1 VPIFDFR
8 QAALERYDRRQGWS
22 RPSGLRQTTAKNSR
36 ALALREKFM
45 SRSVFFHSILAG
57 AFGIAIVIP
66 AFAQTQNSNS
76 SKDDS
81 FDVRSTVG
89 DLHLGKDANAQK
101 AGLPLYPG
109 ARPKQ
114 EKDNDP
120 LNLGILTES
129 FGFKLVVA
137 KYESGDAPDKIITF
151 YRDKLKKYGKVL
163 ECHTSEHGGGAHTDF
178 DDDQHSKEL
187 KCEGDNAG
195 PVTEL
200 KVGTEDNQRV
210 VAIEPRDSHNGS
222 TFALVYLHTRGKQGD
237 I

>member
-1 VPIFDFR
+1 MTRSIFFR
-8 QAALERYDRRQGWS
+8 
-22 RPSGLRQTTAKNSR
+22 
-36 ALALREKFM
+36 
-45 SRSVFFHSILAG
+45 SILAG
-57 AFGIAIVIP
+57 AFAIAIVIP
-66 AFAQTQNSNS
+66 TCAQTQKSDSN
-76 SKDDS
+76 KDDN
-81 FDVRSTVG
+81 FDVRSSVG

-114 EKDNDP
+114 AKDNDP

-137 KYESGDAPDKIITF
+137 KYESEDAPDKIITF

-163 ECHTSEHGGGAHTDF
+163 ECHTSEHGGDAHTEV
-178 DDDQHSKEL
+178 DDDQHSSKQL

>member
-1 VPIFDFR
+1 MIRSIHFR
-8 QAALERYDRRQGWS
+8 
-22 RPSGLRQTTAKNSR
+22 
-36 ALALREKFM
+36 
-45 SRSVFFHSILAG
+45 SILALILG
-57 AFGIAIVIP
+57 AMAIFG
-66 AFAQTQNSNS
+66 FAQTQKSDG

-89 DLHLGKDANAQK
+89 DLHVGKDANAQK

-109 ARPKQ
+109 ARPKH

-120 LNLGILTES
+120 FNFGILTEA

-137 KYESGDAPDKIITF
+137 KYESDDAPGKVIDY
-151 YRDKLKKYGKVL
+151 YRTHLKKYGKVL
-163 ECHTSEHGGGAHTDF
+163 ECHTKEHGGDTHADF
-178 DDDQHSKEL
+178 DDDKDKDSKGPKPL
-187 KCEGDNAG
+187 KCEGDNTG

-210 VAIEPRDSHNGS
+210 VAVEPNEGHAGS
-222 TFALVYLHTRGKQGD
+222 TFALVYLYARGKQGD